1 MFTKN
6 DFFCMLARKSTSS
19 KNDENNFISGIILE
33 KNLKDFNISSGFY
46 F

>member
-1 MFTKN
+1 
-6 DFFCMLARKSTSS
+6 MLARKSTSS
-19 KNDENNFISGIILE
+19 ENHENNFVRGIILE